1 MHRALATTPSQ
12 SSRWLSIFADIV
24 LAALVSGPLAA
35 PFLASSTLPL
45 LPVIANIIYGLG
57 MYVCPQPDMGLVLA
71 PPFAMAVCMRCY
83 GTVLGLLATRLLYT
97 SDRGTGF
104 YWLSQYGR
112 RGAML
117 TGLLIMAYPAEL
129 AAQSF
134 GMWGFNHGVM
144 TLFGLVTGT
153 ALGLLIMPMLHAQS
167 APLKRS

>member
-1 MHRALATTPSQ
+1 MHKTLATTSYQ
-12 SSRWLSIFADIV
+12 LSFRWVSMSADIV

-45 LPVIANIIYGLG
+45 LPVIANIIYGMG

-97 SDRGTGF
+97 SDQGRGF
-104 YWLSQYGR
+104 YWLRQYGW
-112 RGAML
+112 RGIVL
-117 TGLLIMAYPAEL
+117 TGVLIMAYPAEL

-134 GMWGFNHGVM
+134 GVWGFNHLVM

-153 ALGLLIMPMLHAQS
+153 ALGLLIIPMLHTQ
-167 APLKRS
+167 PTRSD